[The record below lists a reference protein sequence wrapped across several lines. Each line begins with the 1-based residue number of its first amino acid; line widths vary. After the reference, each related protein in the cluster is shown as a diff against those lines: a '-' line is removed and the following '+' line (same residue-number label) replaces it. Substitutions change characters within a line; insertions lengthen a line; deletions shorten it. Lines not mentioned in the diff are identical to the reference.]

1 MAVANP
7 KTKKNK
13 TQGWNLKNQKGN
25 WKPMDLVWEES
36 SGAVAPE
43 FRYGKQYR
51 LVAGQ
56 NKILLT
62 RKVFRANNQI
72 LNETKE
78 VSSKLY
84 ESWMQKLFQTGI
96 TSLTFE
102 SPPTEIITGVSYN
115 YVSFQLGSA
124 KSRFYYRLEE
134 RKEPSWKQ
142 KNTIIHIIER
152 MKP

>member
-1 MAVANP
+1 MAVANS
-7 KTKKNK
+7 KTKKVK

-43 FRYGKQYR
+43 FRYGKQYH

-96 TSLTFE
+96 TTLTFE

>member
-7 KTKKNK
+7 KTKKVK
-13 TQGWNLKNQKGN
+13 TYGWNLKNQKGN